1 MQNGIINLEGMGGM
15 RIEEIENNLLC
26 RMALL
31 IWKAWEACEL
41 KKLRTVSYGR
51 SYGIANSC
59 KYQYFRLAR
68 DAW

>member
-31 IWKAWEACEL
+31 IWKAWEA
-41 KKLRTVSYGR
+41 
-51 SYGIANSC
+51 
-59 KYQYFRLAR
+59 
-68 DAW
+68 